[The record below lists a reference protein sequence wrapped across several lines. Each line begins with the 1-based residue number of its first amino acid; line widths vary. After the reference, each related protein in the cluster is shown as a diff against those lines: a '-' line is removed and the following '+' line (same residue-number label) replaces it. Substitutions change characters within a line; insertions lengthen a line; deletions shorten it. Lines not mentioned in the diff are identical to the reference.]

1 MAKADIGSENEN
13 IWQRLK
19 LAKAVEDTS
28 RDLLILA
35 KQGSNNV
42 SLYKDQ
48 LLLAASNYRV
58 AVSKLEEYDK
68 DDA

>member
-1 MAKADIGSENEN
+1 MAKADIGSENENIWQRLKLAIESENEN

-42 SLYKDQ
+42 SLYKDHIP
-48 LLLAASNYRV
+48 
-58 AVSKLEEYDK
+58 K
-68 DDA
+68 